1 MDKLESTEYEA
12 WRAKAAELGETRC
25 KERLKR
31 RVAELEEKVKELDAQ
46 LEKQQKE
53 SRKMQKALGKVY
65 RNCQGERRGRAL
77 CRQNDCKGCAL
88 AQGIARRCLSPC
100 GPCSKDQELNHDVH
114 AIHVGDDGVK
124 FCTKC
129 RGVVS
134 QSSDLP
140 CRRHGTHGHAP
151 IWSGVLEPL
160 TCTVLGAQSRVEEL
174 FPTHNVFLP
183 IPSAASAFKAISS
196 ARAP

>member
-12 WRAKAAELGETRC
+12 SRAKAAELGETHC

-46 LEKQQKE
+46 LKEQHKEKC
-53 SRKMQKALGKVY
+53 KMLKALGKVY
-65 RNCQGERRGRAL
+65 RNCKGERAYRAV
-77 CRQNDCKGCAL
+77 CRQNDCEGCAL
-88 AQGIARRCLSPC
+88 AEGIARRCLSPS
-100 GPCSKDQELNHDVH
+100 GPSSTDHQVNHEVH

-129 RGVVS
+129 RGLVS
-134 QSSDLP
+134 QSSDSSE
-140 CRRHGTHGHAP
+140 HAP

-174 FPTHNVFLP
+174 FPTHNDFLP